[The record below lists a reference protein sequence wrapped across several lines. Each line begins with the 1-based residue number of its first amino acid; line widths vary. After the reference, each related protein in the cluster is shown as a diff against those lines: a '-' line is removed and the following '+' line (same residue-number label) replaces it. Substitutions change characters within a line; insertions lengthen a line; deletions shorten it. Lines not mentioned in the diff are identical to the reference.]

1 MLKKIVIT
9 LLFICSAFAQ
19 SIDGY
24 KVYKDKCSSCHVEIM
39 KKEDALKNLKKLK
52 APPMIEVSN
61 RLKENIQTTD
71 EEDDVNRHLFIL
83 FVKDYIVNP
92 TLDYSMCHSGAL
104 ERFGTMPSLKGKI
117 SEASNKHVIARNI
130 IGSSLPLIDRLTQ
143 ILESEQKRKKIH
155 NNTGFRTIFKM
166 IK

>member
-1 MLKKIVIT
+1 MLKKIA
-9 LLFICSAFAQ
+9 LLLLLVSVTFAQ
-19 SIDGY
+19 EVDGY

-104 ERFGTMPSLKGKI
+104 QLFGTMPSLKGKI
-117 SEASNKHVIARNI
+117 SLAERQAVAEW
-130 IGSSLPLIDRLTQ
+130 LYDRYEG
-143 ILESEQKRKKIH
+143 IE
-155 NNTGFRTIFKM
+155 FK
-166 IK
+166 